1 LRGNSLEASG
11 GRILFVGV
19 GTSGCRIVNLLQ
31 GRGVEGGYLFAS
43 LDEEDLAGTDG
54 VSMEG
59 WDDEEIESVVSGAV
73 AGRNVAFVVAGMGGS
88 SGSSLA
94 PRLAKA
100 VNMAGVK
107 TFGVTLLPFKYQKW
121 MEYKA
126 GVGLSKMKNH
136 CGGLLVVDREQF
148 VEESLEE
155 LPLNRLYEMIDNKV
169 ADAMEA
175 LFGGDDGMAPAVE
188 IRKLLKMLEHGRA
201 TLEIRDMSCGFDE
214 SLAALV
220 RRAYA
225 AGQDGVDEVIIY
237 SSGNRPI
244 TFEQAKFSAEGLK
257 NLLGTEMK
265 LHYGSKT
272 TKRGSSVIA
281 MAIALKDQSQLRIYD
296 PVAQVLGGRSLDDE
310 PEQGLAIDLGIPLL
324 D

>member
-31 GRGVEGGYLFAS
+31 GRGVQAAYFFAS

-54 VSMEG
+54 VNMNG
-59 WDDEEIESVVSGAV
+59 WDDEEIESVVSGAI
-73 AGRNVAFVVAGMGGS
+73 AGRNVAFVVAGLGGS
-88 SGSSLA
+88 SGSNLA

-100 VNMAGVK
+100 VTVAGAK
-107 TFGVTLLPFKYQKW
+107 TFGVTLLPFRYQKW
-121 MEYKA
+121 MEYRA
-126 GVGLSKMKNH
+126 GVGLAKMKNH
-136 CGGLLVVDREQF
+136 CGGLLVIDREQF
-148 VEESLEE
+148 VEETLEE
-155 LPLNRLYEMIDNKV
+155 LPLNRLYEMIDSRV
-169 ADAMEA
+169 ADALEA
-175 LFGGDDGMAPAVE
+175 LFVSEDGRAPAVE
-188 IRKLLKMLEHGRA
+188 IRKLLKMMEKGKA
-201 TLEIRDMSCGFDE
+201 SLEIRDLAGGFDE
-214 SLAALV
+214 GMASLV

-225 AGQDGVDEVIIY
+225 TGQDQVDEVMIY

-257 NLLGTEMK
+257 NLLGNEMR
-265 LHYGSKT
+265 LHYGSKVSE
-272 TKRGSSVIA
+272 RGSSVIA
-281 MAIALKDQSQLRIYD
+281 MVMVMKQETQLRIYD

-310 PEQGLAIDLGIPLL
+310 PEQGLAIDLGISTL